1 MSESGVSDSSARAA
15 VPSEGE
21 NLAGWPKPRL
31 GLGFLFGRI
40 GNLFIARRWFN
51 VFHLLLPRFIVQL
64 GAAFLRLPDDFSKSV
79 LRIVKRRLL
88 FHTNSIHATG
98 ACTPAATNVYR
109 VQGSRLRARV
119 PGTTPKNAEKSTPA
133 YGRTERR

>member
-40 GNLFIARRWFN
+40 GNLFIARRRFN

-64 GAAFLRLPDDFSKSV
+64 GAAFLRLPDYFCKSV

-88 FHTNSIHATG
+88 FHSNTIHPHG
-98 ACTPAATNVYR
+98 ACTPAPTNNY
-109 VQGSRLRARV
+109 
-119 PGTTPKNAEKSTPA
+119 PA
-133 YGRTERR
+133 PAPR